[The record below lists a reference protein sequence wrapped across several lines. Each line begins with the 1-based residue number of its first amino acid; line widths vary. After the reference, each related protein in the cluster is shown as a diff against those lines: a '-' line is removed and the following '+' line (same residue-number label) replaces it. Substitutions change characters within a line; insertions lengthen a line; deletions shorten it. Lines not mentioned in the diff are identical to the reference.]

1 MRVQLQNDERFAK
14 QFLNIGNVMMAI
26 DTSTQ
31 CITLPTRFCKMIS
44 TKNEL
49 IQMVFSDIA
58 RNCQSVNARAIL
70 VASNNDVNTINF
82 SIQNKI
88 TGEIVNYLTDS

>member
-14 QFLNIGNVMMAI
+14 QLLDIRNDMMAI

-31 CITLPTRFCKMIS
+31 CITLPTIFCKMIS

-49 IQMVFSDIA
+49 IQMVFPDIA
-58 RNCQSVNARAIL
+58 WNCQSVNARAIL
-70 VASNNDVNTINF
+70 ATSNNDVNTINF

-88 TGEIVNYLTDS
+88 PGEIVNYLTDL